1 MRANF
6 VQDATAKIE
15 GLLEV
20 SLKIV
25 RGRSS
30 NSPIV
35 LQAEAGQIV
44 EIFAESRLC
53 KRRRR

>member
-44 EIFAESRLC
+44 EIFAESKLC